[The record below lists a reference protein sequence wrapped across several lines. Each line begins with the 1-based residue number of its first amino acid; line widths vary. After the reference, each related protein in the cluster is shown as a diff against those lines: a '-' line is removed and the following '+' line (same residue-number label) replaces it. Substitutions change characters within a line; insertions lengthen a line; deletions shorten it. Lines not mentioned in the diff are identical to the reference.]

1 VRAIVTP
8 VSGFAREPAPLHKHA
23 PTRRRLRGE
32 QMSIETATL
41 PLSGPDAS
49 RLAFMR
55 KVGVW
60 TFAGFVLTFIA
71 GVASMFFVV
80 PFVLQNVPFGSIIG
94 VLGPFL
100 FAHFFCRKLVYG
112 EQKALGFILACLAEG
127 VAFGF
132 LFFFTILKAGPE
144 HIGEGLFIV
153 AQGLLIT
160 TAAAFG
166 MLLYTWFNKSDL
178 SLVKAGLS
186 IFFVPMLVMMGLQF
200 VLPMGGLFGT
210 IVLGLFVVVSAGALL
225 YAIHS
230 VVHELEE
237 DQHIEG
243 AYEVTMKLLV
253 LLWNVIQ
260 LLNRRR

>member
-1 VRAIVTP
+1 MT
-8 VSGFAREPAPLHKHA
+8 
-23 PTRRRLRGE
+23 
-32 QMSIETATL
+32 IESASL
-41 PLSGPDAS
+41 PFSGPDVS
-49 RLAFMR
+49 RVAFMR

-60 TFAGFVLTFIA
+60 TFGGFVLTLIA
-71 GVASMFFVV
+71 GVASMFVVV
-80 PFVLQNVPFGSIIG
+80 PFVLQIPFGSIIG
-94 VLGPFL
+94 VLVPFF
-100 FAHFFCRKLVYG
+100 FAHYFCRKLVYG
-112 EQKALGFILACLAEG
+112 EQKVVGFILACLAEG
-127 VAFGF
+127 VSFGF

-153 AQGLLIT
+153 AEGLLIT
-160 TAAAFG
+160 ASAAFG
-166 MLLYTWFNKSDL
+166 MMLYTWFNKSDL

-186 IFFVPMLVMMGLQF
+186 VLFVPMLVMMGLQF
-200 VLPMGGLFGT
+200 FLPMGGIFGT